1 MLIYRINFWLI
12 EKIKIPTKSV
22 VFAIDGMRQNADIVI
37 LKPWVF
43 YSQRDGYM
51 FYGQLQH
58 ARFHIGYWH
67 GINVKNHQYSKIDIG
82 MEKKIMKKR
91 AVMALIALSLAI
103 QLTACKAD
111 TEKVV
116 STEYEQMIN
125 LNNDGEM
132 TIFETEAEQEIVTTE
147 EQEADGNEE
156 IETRELAAN
165 ADVYSKPDT
174 EATVVGNLK
183 KGKNIS
189 VIALSDDE
197 KWCKIAYSGRVA
209 YVKADKVKQSN
220 GNEAEKRTEKQK
232 TDDVGE
238 TATQKTQQE
247 TQNTSANQT
256 VQTAPAAQTSNTK
269 QSTQS
274 SQSNS
279 TTQSSGS
286 GQSSQTN
293 QSSTGGKT
301 EQTPSTEKPSTEKPS
316 TETPATET
324 PSTEKPSTETPGTE
338 EKPSTET
345 PGTEE
350 KPSTET
356 PSTEKPST
364 ETPGTEEKPS
374 TETPGTEEK
383 PSTDEKTPTETE
395 NPSEGQP
402 TGTGDGE

>member
-1 MLIYRINFWLI
+1 
-12 EKIKIPTKSV
+12 
-22 VFAIDGMRQNADIVI
+22 
-37 LKPWVF
+37 
-43 YSQRDGYM
+43 
-51 FYGQLQH
+51 
-58 ARFHIGYWH
+58 
-67 GINVKNHQYSKIDIG
+67 
-82 MEKKIMKKR
+82 
-91 AVMALIALSLAI
+91 MALIALSLAT

-111 TEKVV
+111 NEKVA

-350 KPSTET
+350 KPSA
-356 PSTEKPST
+356 
-364 ETPGTEEKPS
+364 
-374 TETPGTEEK
+374 
-383 PSTDEKTPTETE
+383 DEKTPTETE
-395 NPSEGQP
+395 NPSEGQS

>member
-1 MLIYRINFWLI
+1 
-12 EKIKIPTKSV
+12 
-22 VFAIDGMRQNADIVI
+22 
-37 LKPWVF
+37 
-43 YSQRDGYM
+43 
-51 FYGQLQH
+51 
-58 ARFHIGYWH
+58 
-67 GINVKNHQYSKIDIG
+67 
-82 MEKKIMKKR
+82 MKKR
-91 AVMALIALSLAI
+91 AVMALIALSLAT

-111 TEKVV
+111 NEKVA

-209 YVKADKVKQSN
+209 YVKADKVKQSDE
-220 GNEAEKRTEKQK
+220 NEAEKKTEKQK
-232 TDDVGE
+232 TDDVGK
-238 TATQKTQQE
+238 TATQKIQQE

-256 VQTAPAAQTSNTK
+256 VQTAPAAQNTNTK

-279 TTQSSGS
+279 TTQSSGL

-301 EQTPSTEKPSTEKPS
+301 DQKPSTEK
-316 TETPATET
+316 T
-324 PSTEKPSTETPGTE
+324 
-338 EKPSTET
+338 
-345 PGTEE
+345 
-350 KPSTET
+350 STET

-364 ETPGTEEKPS
+364 ETPGTETPSTGKPS